1 MRSLVRIRLDS
12 EDSSNIQSRRQKQN
26 ICLTNTIHCF
36 YYFCLMKIL
45 ARFFSILMIMIVMSC
60 NSSDNNNASNTTNA
74 SGTVAVISYTIAAAY
89 PHDTSSFTEGLLF
102 YNGQLYESTGNY
114 GKSKLLQIDL
124 KTGQPVQEI
133 NLPES
138 YFGEGISI
146 LRDTVYQL
154 TWKEKTVLMYDV
166 KTFKK
171 IGELPLNTEGWGM
184 TTDGTHLIASDGS
197 SNLYFYE
204 PGTFKLLHTQGVTID
219 GAPAINLNELEYI
232 NGYIYANQW
241 QYNTILKIDPN
252 SGQVVGRMDLTDMA
266 NRIKMKFPQADFL
279 NGIAYNADTKKVYVT
294 GKWWPEL
301 YEIAFPF

>member
-1 MRSLVRIRLDS
+1 MKTAQIY
-12 EDSSNIQSRRQKQN
+12 NMAAQKQN

-36 YYFCLMKIL
+36 YYFCLMKTP
-45 ARFFSILMIMIVMSC
+45 AHFFGIIILMAAMSC
-60 NSSDNNNASNTTNA
+60 NNSTDNNNDAINNK
-74 SGTVAVISYTIAAAY
+74 SGNDFSTVAAISYNIAASY

-114 GKSKLLQIDL
+114 GKSRLLQADL
-124 KTGQPVQEI
+124 KTGQIIREV
-133 NLPES
+133 NLPQT

-146 LRDTVYQL
+146 VRDTIYQL
-154 TWKEKTVLMYDV
+154 TWKEKTVLVYDV

-184 TTDGTHLIASDGS
+184 TTDGTQLIASDGS

-241 QYNTILKIDPN
+241 QYNTILKIDPA
-252 SGQVVGRMDLTDMA
+252 SGQVVGRLDLSDLV
-266 NRIKMKFPQADFL
+266 NRIKLKYPQADFL
-279 NGIAYNADTKKVYVT
+279 NGIAYDAATKKVYVT

-301 YEIAFPF
+301 YEIVFPF